1 MKLNNKWF
9 AITTILYGTLI
20 LFMLLFVS
28 LLGILSQYKKNLERL
43 IEANNGAR
51 DIVTMEPQNISSS
64 DYTATEH
71 RGFCNTDN
79 ENKCQNNYRRGFY
92 HIDNT
97 CYKYL
102 STDDTAN
109 CN

>member
-1 MKLNNKWF
+1 M
-9 AITTILYGTLI
+9 ITDDTIT
-20 LFMLLFVS
+20 
-28 LLGILSQYKKNLERL
+28 
-43 IEANNGAR
+43 
-51 DIVTMEPQNISSS
+51 NISYGSNVNF
-64 DYTATEH
+64 Y
-71 RGFCNTDN
+71 TDN

>member
-1 MKLNNKWF
+1 MKLNNKGF

-28 LLGILSQYKKNLERL
+28 LLGIMSQYKKNLERL

-51 DIVTMEPQNISSS
+51 DIVTMKPQDISSS
-64 DYTATEH
+64 NNTTTEH
-71 RGFCNTDN
+71 RGF
-79 ENKCQNNYRRGFY
+79 YY
-92 HIDNT
+92 IDDK

-102 STDDTAN
+102 KKNETIN

>member
-1 MKLNNKWF
+1 MKLNNKGF

-20 LFMLLFVS
+20 LFILLFIS

-43 IEANNGAR
+43 IESNNGAR
-51 DIVTMEPQNISSS
+51 DIVTMTPQNISSG
-64 DYTATEH
+64 EII
-71 RGFCNTDN
+71 CNTDN

-109 CN
+109 CD

>member
-1 MKLNNKWF
+1 MKLNNKGF

-28 LLGILSQYKKNLERL
+28 LLGIMSQYKKNLERL
-43 IEANNGAR
+43 IEETNGAR
-51 DIVTMEPQNISSS
+51 DIVTMTSQNISSG
-64 DYTATEH
+64 EKI
-71 RGFCNTDN
+71 CNTDS

-109 CN
+109 CDQD

>member
-1 MKLNNKWF
+1 MKLNNKGF

-28 LLGILSQYKKNLERL
+28 LLGILSQYKKNLEKL
-43 IEANNGAR
+43 IESNNGAR
-51 DIVTMEPQNISSS
+51 DIVTMTPQEIGSG
-64 DYTATEH
+64 EII
-71 RGFCNTDN
+71 CNTDN

-92 HIDNT
+92 YIDDK

-102 STDDTAN
+102 KKNETVN
-109 CN
+109 CE

>member
-1 MKLNNKWF
+1 MKLNNKGF

-51 DIVTMEPQNISSS
+51 DIVTMKPQNISS
-64 DYTATEH
+64 EQII
-71 RGFCNTDN
+71 CNTDN

>member
-1 MKLNNKWF
+1 MKLNNKGF

-51 DIVTMEPQNISSS
+51 DIVTMKLQNISS
-64 DYTATEH
+64 
-71 RGFCNTDN
+71 GLIICNTGN
-79 ENKCQNNYRRGFY
+79 ENKCQNN
-92 HIDNT
+92 
-97 CYKYL
+97 
-102 STDDTAN
+102 S
-109 CN
+109 